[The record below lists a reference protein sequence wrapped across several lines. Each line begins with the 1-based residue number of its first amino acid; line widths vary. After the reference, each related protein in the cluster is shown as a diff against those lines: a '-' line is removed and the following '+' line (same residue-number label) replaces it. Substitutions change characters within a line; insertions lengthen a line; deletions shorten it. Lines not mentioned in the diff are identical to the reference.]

1 MTFFVFFLVG
11 MLFLHFRQNDAFR
24 LFFFHPNDTPP
35 RFRQPFSGQAIISAF
50 KKSIEAGVACL
61 RKGDPSMDQI
71 VRVDGKASV
80 KRIPN
85 KDHLAVQLSTH
96 CNIFRNRKKYDRA
109 AEKDRLVKDGTEF

>member
-1 MTFFVFFLVG
+1 MILRPVFAS
-11 MLFLHFRQNDAFR
+11 LFRPSYNKRVQ
-24 LFFFHPNDTPP
+24 
-35 RFRQPFSGQAIISAF
+35 
-50 KKSIEAGVACL
+50 KSIEAGVACL